1 MGARLVTGFKRW
13 PLTTVERSNIR
24 YWLIVCLLL
33 TVFATATALLYV
45 TTRGS
50 MRSADAFVLD
60 NGSAVI
66 VSLAGLVI
74 LFCLYM
80 LQRQFDLAQLRSRL
94 FHEKIQVETLKGK
107 LSELSALFE
116 VGTAINLRLRLDGI
130 MRIIVRR
137 LPICM
142 SADRASLMIVNPST
156 GFLECRAAWG
166 YDSNRAQDQKV
177 KLGEGISGWVAEQG
191 RPLLLHGRQLGRFKA
206 FAKVDQNITSAMSV
220 PIKLKTVTV
229 GVLNVTR
236 VKSDDRFRRQHLR
249 LLCSFA
255 ENVAGVIRKANIYEK
270 VDAKRVLLEEAN
282 KELVSLNQMKE
293 IFLATLS
300 HELRSPLTC
309 IVSFAELLHDKDQTL
324 SEEERRRFI
333 AIMHEQAGKLMELT
347 EQLMDLSKLEK
358 GALELELKETD
369 VNEIIHSA
377 YVALEPTARSK
388 DVELRMELDL
398 ELSPIQADPTKL
410 RQIVLNL
417 VGNAIKF
424 TEEGGRIVVGS
435 RPSADW
441 IELTVEDTGIGM
453 DNDEIS
459 RIFSLFT
466 QVSEK
471 PQRSPSGLGLGL
483 YLVKGFVDLHGGKV
497 TVESVKGEG
506 TTFKVYLPTK
516 IDREAKP
523 PEAEERFPAPSAI
536 HR

>member
-1 MGARLVTGFKRW
+1 MTGTRKR
-13 PLTTVERSNIR
+13 PLTSVERSNIR

-33 TVFATATALLYV
+33 IVFAVATTLLYV
-45 TTRGS
+45 TTRESVRGAS
-50 MRSADAFVLD
+50 TFILHSD
-60 NGSAVI
+60 SAVI
-66 VSLAGLVI
+66 VSLAGMVI

-80 LQRQFDLAQLRSRL
+80 LQRQFDLARLRSTL
-94 FHEKIQVETLKGK
+94 FREKIQVETLKGK
-107 LSELSALFE
+107 LSELSALFD

-130 MRIIVRR
+130 MQIIVRR
-137 LPICM
+137 LPTCL
-142 SADRASLMIVNPST
+142 SADRASIMILNPST

-166 YDSNRAQDQKV
+166 FDSGRAQDQKV
-177 KLGEGISGWVAEQG
+177 KVGEGIAGWVAAEG

-206 FAKVDQNITSAMSV
+206 FAKVDQEITSAMSV
-220 PIKLKTVTV
+220 PIKLKRVTV

-236 VKSDDRFRRQHLR
+236 VKSDARFRRQHLR

-270 VDAKRVLLEEAN
+270 VDAKKVLLEEAN

-309 IVSFAELLHDKDQTL
+309 IVSFAELLHDKHETL
-324 SEEERRRFI
+324 SNEERGKFV
-333 AIMHEQAGKLMELT
+333 AIMHEQACKLTELT

-358 GALELELKETD
+358 GVLELELKETD
-369 VNEIIHSA
+369 VNEVIHSA
-377 YVALEPTARSK
+377 YVALEPTAKSK
-388 DVELRMELDL
+388 DIELRMELDL
-398 ELSPIQADPTKL
+398 QLNPILADATKL

-424 TEEGGRIVVGS
+424 TEEEGKIVVRS
-435 RPSADW
+435 RASVDW
-441 IELTVEDTGIGM
+441 IELSVEDTGIGL

-459 RIFSLFT
+459 KIFSLFT
-466 QVSEK
+466 QVSRA

-483 YLVKGFVDLHGGKV
+483 YLVKGFADLHGGRV

-516 IDREAKP
+516 IGKEKKAP
-523 PEAEERFPAPSAI
+523 ASEEKLPTPSAAY
-536 HR
+536 R